1 MHMTVVMKSTCMM
14 YSRYITTQVL
24 NIRIT
29 YVGYDP
35 DKYDVQQIT
44 QHRYSTLG

>member
-1 MHMTVVMKSTCMM
+1 MM
-14 YSRYITTQVL
+14 YSSYNTAQVL

-35 DKYDVQQIT
+35 DKYDIQQILT
-44 QHRYSTLG
+44 RHRYWTLG